1 MDYGGHGEDDHLS
14 WKQDMITKDDLNDA
28 DGDLDDSD
36 DDDLDGGDDDD
47 LDDAGDGD
55 GDGDAIGEPQPANSV
70 TVLHLST
77 GEYQ

>member
-1 MDYGGHGEDDHLS
+1 
-14 WKQDMITKDDLNDA
+14 MITKDDLNDA

>member
-55 GDGDAIGEPQPANSV
+55 GDAIGEPQPANSV

>member
-55 GDGDAIGEPQPANSV
+55 GNGDAIGEPQPANSV

>member
-55 GDGDAIGEPQPANSV
+55 GDGDTIGEPQPANSV